1 MGIRLQAVFACGLSV
16 ASALLSAQTA
26 PEVTFKV
33 EVNSVEE
40 DVRVLDRQGNLVRG
54 LTRDDFQVT
63 ENGKPQK
70 IATFGLVDLPFA
82 PRGKPLGSILPIEP
96 DVVSNQH
103 SQDGRL
109 YLIVLDDYH
118 VDPAHTL
125 QVRS

>member
-1 MGIRLQAVFACGLSV
+1 
-16 ASALLSAQTA
+16 
-26 PEVTFKV
+26 FKI

-40 DVRVLDRQGNLVRG
+40 DVRVLDKQGNLVRG

-82 PRGKPLGSILPIEP
+82 PRSKPVGSFLPIEP
-96 DVVSNQH
+96 DVVSNQRG
-103 SQDGRL
+103 QDGRL

-118 VDPAHTL
+118 VDPARTL
-125 QVRS
+125 QVRSL